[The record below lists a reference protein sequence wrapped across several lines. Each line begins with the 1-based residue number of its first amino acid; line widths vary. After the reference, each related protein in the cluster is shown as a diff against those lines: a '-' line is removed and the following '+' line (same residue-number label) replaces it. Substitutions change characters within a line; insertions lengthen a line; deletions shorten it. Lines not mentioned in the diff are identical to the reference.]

1 MTLKA
6 FAVSLANTLI
16 ARGIEKDKAV
26 STVLRITRSL
36 SEEDQQEIA
45 NYNAPEDFA
54 QLTDALVRLIEDEER
69 AEIIADASAEPV
81 VTDNRTTTKKV
92 SVQHAAPAPEDPAMA
107 QTRKANAIQKQSPVT
122 AADEPTRTDI
132 STAAE
137 AHTDPK
143 SNTGHYTEY
152 KKTEL
157 TSRGAK
163 FFWTFFV
170 LLLPLIGLAF
180 LAFFGI
186 FALCVLSVCALIVIC
201 FMVLAA
207 AVIAGSIICLVSLI
221 YGIIQMFASLGIGL
235 YEVGLGIVAS
245 GLTVLVSVLVY
256 LVGTRVLPYL
266 LKQLLAF
273 TGHTLGQ
280 LPGIWDRAREEC
292 NKL

>member
-1 MTLKA
+1 MPLPLRRILLWRRHGRQMQFKSSLPLPLRTNLQEPIFPPPLK
-6 FAVSLANTLI
+6 LI
-16 ARGIEKDKAV
+16 PTPKA
-26 STVLRITRSL
+26 I
-36 SEEDQQEIA
+36 
-45 NYNAPEDFA
+45 
-54 QLTDALVRLIEDEER
+54 
-69 AEIIADASAEPV
+69 
-81 VTDNRTTTKKV
+81 
-92 SVQHAAPAPEDPAMA
+92 H
-107 QTRKANAIQKQSPVT
+107 
-122 AADEPTRTDI
+122 
-132 STAAE
+132 
-137 AHTDPK
+137 
-143 SNTGHYTEY
+143 TEY